1 MKKCPNCQKEFPDS
15 MRFCQTDGT
24 PLGDPIVEAPADD
37 PLKTTIVRQEDIFSS
52 IPSDDSLKTMM
63 ANSSPTDD
71 SGDLLQLPE
80 EFDPMKTMVVA
91 PIVKETPKIDPPKP
105 EMPKFESIKDEI
117 KAETPSSPFSGFSQP
132 SEPLPTPP
140 DISDDPT
147 VLQPEPPKFNQPN
160 LSPPNF
166 GNLSSKDD
174 AEEDNLPATMIQNSW
189 DAETPPSS
197 NWSDSPFS
205 KPNNEPIPTPFDVP
219 SLNETKVSPENE
231 SQSPFGQTPQSPF
244 ESPKSPFDA
253 PQPSYNEPKPIDL
266 PTPNYQEPP
275 QQQFGSGQFG
285 QMNEQPFGNQPLQQ
299 NDWNPPPAP
308 SAGWQDQG
316 LGAQTPFQPP
326 VAMQGQNQTLA
337 LASIICGVVSLL
349 FLGGLIIPFVNLVC
363 GIVSPGLG
371 LAAIITGFLARGR
384 AKQNPNQYGGSG
396 LALGGIITGALSIL
410 AVIGLFIL
418 AIVAGF
424 MYR

>member
-24 PLGDPIVEAPADD
+24 PLGDPIVETQADD
-37 PLKTTIVRQEDIFSS
+37 PLKTTVVRQEDIFSS

-91 PIVKETPKIDPPKP
+91 PIVRETPKIDPPKP
-105 EMPKFESIKDEI
+105 ETPKFESIKDEI

-166 GNLSSKDD
+166 GNSSVKDE

-189 DAETPPSS
+189 DAATPPQS

-205 KPNNEPIPTPFDVP
+205 KPNNEPIPTPFDIP

-231 SQSPFGQTPQSPF
+231 PQSPFGQTPQSPF
-244 ESPKSPFDA
+244 ESPQSSFDSP
-253 PQPSYNEPKPIDL
+253 QQSYNAPKSFDPPL
-266 PTPNYQEPP
+266 PTYQEPP
-275 QQQFGSGQFG
+275 QQFGNGQFG
-285 QMNEQPFGNQPLQQ
+285 QMNDQSFGNQPLQQ

-308 SAGWQDQG
+308 GAGWQDQG

-326 VAMQGQNQTLA
+326 VAMQGQNQTLP
-337 LASIICGVVSLL
+337 IISLVFGIL
-349 FLGGLIIPFVNLVC
+349 SVC
-363 GIVSPGLG
+363 CYIAPVTGIVAL
-371 LAAIITGFLARGR
+371 ITGYLGM
-384 AKQNPNQYGGSG
+384 KNVNTDPNQYGGKG
-396 LALGGIITGALSIL
+396 LAMAGMIVGGIFFVLYALYWIFIILVYVGLIGASIYN
-410 AVIGLFIL
+410 G
-418 AIVAGF
+418 
-424 MYR
+424 